1 MLRIMVLAV
10 MIDIICGML
19 HFSLNMQ
26 NYIGYIDA
34 YVGNLVKYFGIYLTM
49 NCLLGQ
55 PGVKSGSCPDV
66 SIRGRCR
73 NECEFD
79 TDCKDQLKCCQVAC
93 DNQNWM
99 CIDPE
104 YTPHVDPTGPFTGK

>member
-1 MLRIMVLAV
+1 MLRPTQITYNTFSYFVRGDMSIMLRIMVLAV
-10 MIDIICGML
+10 MIDIIC
-19 HFSLNMQ
+19 
-26 NYIGYIDA
+26 
-34 YVGNLVKYFGIYLTM
+34 
-49 NCLLGQ
+49 GQ

-79 TDCKDQLKCCQVAC
+79 TDCKEQLKCCQVAC